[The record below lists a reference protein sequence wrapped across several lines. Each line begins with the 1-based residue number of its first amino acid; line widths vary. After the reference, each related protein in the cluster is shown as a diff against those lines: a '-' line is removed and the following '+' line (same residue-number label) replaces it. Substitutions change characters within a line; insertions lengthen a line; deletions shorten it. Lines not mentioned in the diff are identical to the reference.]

1 MGTAL
6 TVPSQTT
13 MGGFVW
19 TEAPRV
25 RPQGPLLCCPDSFE
39 RHLTAERGERV
50 PREMPSNTS
59 ILEDSGLSKYSMGG
73 WGGPWF

>member
-1 MGTAL
+1 M
-6 TVPSQTT
+6 
-13 MGGFVW
+13 W

-59 ILEDSGLSKYSMGG
+59 IPEDSGLSKYSMGG